1 MCQSCISIQPTD
13 AFAEKVVE
21 YATGGA
27 IAMMI
32 SIGHRT
38 GLFDAL
44 SELPSATSE
53 ELALAA
59 GLNERYVRE
68 WLGAMVTGGIVDY
81 DPGLAKYALPE
92 EHAGALTR
100 AAAPN
105 NIAVMT
111 QFISVLGSVEDDIV
125 ECFHNGG
132 GVPYEGYKR
141 FHPVMADESE
151 QTVAS
156 ALEEYILPLAPGL
169 RERLVEGIDVIDFGC
184 GSGRAIIHLARLFP
198 KSTFLG
204 IDLSEDAIKAARE
217 SAVDIPNVRFEVQDA
232 ASFDRPAAFDLV
244 TAFDIVHDQ
253 AQPDVVLRRMR
264 GCLKPHG
271 VLLMQ
276 DIKMRTPL
284 ELNRDNPLAPFIY
297 TISCMHCMSVS
308 LAQNGL
314 GLGAAWGRELA
325 EQMLGEAGFEEV
337 ITHELEHD
345 PMNYFFVSR
354 IAA

>member
-1 MCQSCISIQPTD
+1 MCQSCISIKPTD
-13 AFAEKVVE
+13 EFAEKIVGF
-21 YATGGA
+21 ATGGA
-27 IAMMI
+27 ISMMI

-44 SELPSATSE
+44 GQIPSASSE
-53 ELALAA
+53 ELAERAK
-59 GLNERYVRE
+59 LNERYVRE
-68 WLGAMVTGGIVDY
+68 WLGAMVTGEIVDFN
-81 DPGLAKYALPE
+81 PQTGLYALPP
-92 EHAGALTR
+92 EHAATLTR

-111 QFISVLGSVEDDIV
+111 QFISVLGSVEDEIV
-125 ECFHNGG
+125 ECFRNGG

-151 QTVAS
+151 QSVAS
-156 ALEEYILPLAPGL
+156 ALDEHILPLAPGV
-169 RERLVEGIDVIDFGC
+169 RESLEAGIDAIDFGC
-184 GSGRAIIHLARLFP
+184 GSGRAIIYLARLFP
-198 KSTFLG
+198 KSNFLG
-204 IDLSEDAIKAARE
+204 IDFCADAIEAAQK
-217 SAVDIPNVRFEVQDA
+217 SAGDLANVRFETRDA
-232 ASFDRPAAFDLV
+232 ATFSRPEAFDLV

-253 AQPDVVLRRMR
+253 AKPQEVLQRMR
-264 GCLKPHG
+264 ECLRPGG

-284 ELNRDNPLAPFIY
+284 ELNLDNPIAPFVY

-308 LAQNGL
+308 LAQGGR

-325 EQMLGEAGFEEV
+325 EQMLAESGFENVEV
-337 ITHELEHD
+337 HELEHD
-345 PMNYFFVSR
+345 PMNYFFISR